1 LRLSS
6 DYYLFKLTWIALA
19 AVLLSYAARKTSG
32 ISVEVPELYLGIG
45 IAVGCVYH
53 LAARV
58 RSYAL
63 RYLYMLSML
72 IGILLMF
79 LLFQLPLPQWAV
91 ILLLLSYLLCMGY
104 FIPCI
109 PLKGRIIPL
118 REIPY
123 VKIGIIIWA
132 WWAGTVMLPVYYG
145 NAEVDLLV
153 LESISYNRI
162 LMIFFSAL
170 LCDMGDMQEDA
181 SKGLKTIALAL
192 GKHMSVGIVFIASI
206 LWAVYNLNHKDIL
219 VILTTT
225 CFAILVSV
233 YALRSTE
240 SLKVRFISDG
250 ILVLYGLLHFMP

>member
-6 DYYLFKLTWIALA
+6 DYYLFKQIWIALA

-32 ISVEVPELYLGIG
+32 MLVQVPELYLGIG

-53 LAARV
+53 LPARV
-58 RSYAL
+58 KSYTL
-63 RYLYMLSML
+63 RHLYLLSL
-72 IGILLMF
+72 LVGILLMF
-79 LLFQLPLPQWAV
+79 FLFQMPLPNGVV
-91 ILLLLSYLLCMGY
+91 ILLLISYLLCMGY

-109 PLKGRIIPL
+109 PWKGGIISL

-123 VKIGIIIWA
+123 LKIGIIIWA
-132 WWAGTVMLPVYYG
+132 WWAGTVLLPMYYG

-170 LCDMGDMQEDA
+170 LCDMGDMQADA

-192 GKHMSVGIVFIASI
+192 GKHMSVGIVLIASI
-206 LWAVYNLNHKDIL
+206 LWAVYSLNHKDIL

-225 CFAILVSV
+225 FFAILVSV

>member
-1 LRLSS
+1 MSLSS
-6 DYYLFKLTWIALA
+6 DYNLFKQIWIALA

-63 RYLYMLSML
+63 RHLYVLSVL
-72 IGILLMF
+72 IGILLIF
-79 LLFQLPLPQWAV
+79 LLFQLPLPQGIV

-123 VKIGIIIWA
+123 IKIGIIIWA

-145 NAEVDLLV
+145 NIPVDADI
-153 LESISYNRI
+153 LEFTSLNRI

-206 LWAVYNLNHKDIL
+206 LWAVYSLNHKDIF

-225 CFAILVSV
+225 CFALLVSI
-233 YALRSTE
+233 YAWRSSQ

-250 ILVLYGLLHFMP
+250 ILVLYGLLQLIH